1 MAIKSQYG
9 RYPNNFDLEG
19 FCTSN
24 NLPAKKVVRILTLF
38 VKKPLGQEE
47 SRTLVLNA
55 ALLKRS
61 VGDIYKSILECLLV
75 NGVIENIAGY
85 EKGVISREYQLADK
99 YFYADGV
106 KNHSIQTSS
115 VNKALE
121 FRNNERKIQR
131 YLEDLKL
138 PKVARTAELPHQI
151 FIQDYASLIKW
162 FLDGK
167 LVIDASKAY
176 KIIDELNIRLTEP
189 SKYLHYLALVDIF
202 KDKDYHLTSDL
213 NHRFY
218 SSFTNL
224 PRFLRG
230 SLRYENEELV
240 GLDVSNTQPLLI
252 SIICEHDYLEE
263 LYLNRDIDVRP
274 RKLVKFLRYLKTSPE
289 DLIIYKDLVERGK
302 LYESFID
309 VDPSFDRDIVKDN
322 LVKVINDKG
331 NNRTRARKLIREALK
346 ARFPS
351 ITMLL
356 EVLKSVDHRHAAWAL
371 MTKEAQMFIF
381 HFASTFGNNPEYEN
395 IPLFTIHD
403 CFVTTRSNSELLEK
417 VIKQFFQE
425 NYKLDIPL
433 KIEDFSFTTS

>member
-1 MAIKSQYG
+1 MAIKSKYG

-19 FCTSN
+19 FCSTN
-24 NLPAKKVVRILTLF
+24 NLPAEKVVRILTLF

-55 ALLKRS
+55 TLLKRS
-61 VGDIYKSILECLLV
+61 VGDIYRNILECLLV
-75 NGVIENIAGY
+75 NGVVENTAPY
-85 EKGVISREYQLADK
+85 EKGVTSREYQLADK

-106 KNHSIQTSS
+106 KNHSIQASTL
-115 VNKALE
+115 NKELE

-138 PKVARTAELPHQI
+138 PKAARTAELPHQI
-151 FIQDYASLIKW
+151 FVQDYAFLIKW
-162 FLDGK
+162 FQDGK
-167 LVIDASKAY
+167 LVIDASKAH
-176 KIIDELNIRLTEP
+176 KIISELNIRKSEP
-189 SKYLHYLALVDIF
+189 DKYLHYLSLVDIF

-289 DLIIYKDLVERGK
+289 DLIIYKDLVEKGK

-351 ITMLL
+351 IAMLL
-356 EVLKSVDHRHAAWAL
+356 EVLKSVDHRYAAWTL

-381 HFASTFGNNPEYEN
+381 HFASTFGNNPDYEN

-403 CFVTTRSNSELLEK
+403 CFVTTRSNAELLEK

-425 NYKLDIPL
+425 NYKINIPL
-433 KIEDFSFTTS
+433 KIEDFSHPFP